1 MKLSAEWTD
10 ADGTRAV
17 LRDGRLSVY
26 GTPSMRRED
35 GVVAIGIDVPEDIG
49 ILGLSPSECRDL
61 ETALLATRADLDNF
75 TLDSALTKLRLIAE
89 IGGHAPE

>member
-49 ILGLSPSECRDL
+49 ILGLSASECHAL
-61 ETALLATRADLDNF
+61 ERAILANRADLQTF
-75 TLDSALTKLRLIAE
+75 KLDGVLTKLRIISE
-89 IGGHAPE
+89 IGTDES